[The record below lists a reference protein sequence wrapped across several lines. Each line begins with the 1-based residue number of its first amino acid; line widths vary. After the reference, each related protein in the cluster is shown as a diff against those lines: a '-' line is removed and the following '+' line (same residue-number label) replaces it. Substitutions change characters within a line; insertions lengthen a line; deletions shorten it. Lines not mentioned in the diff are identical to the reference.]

1 MFDDDVCNF
10 YFFRLLW
17 KKLREKERE
26 RKRGYMIYR
35 EKRGVF
41 SRVSVGQFKRVII
54 AVSRFLFLG
63 NTPHGL
69 VNLKGFHSTYS
80 GFRYISAFEAAD

>member
-26 RKRGYMIYR
+26 KKGLHDLSR
-35 EKRGVF
+35 ETRRVF
-41 SRVSVGQFKRVII
+41 TCIRWSI
-54 AVSRFLFLG
+54 
-63 NTPHGL
+63 
-69 VNLKGFHSTYS
+69 
-80 GFRYISAFEAAD
+80 